1 MRKIRADIWSIPASG
16 CSGIA
21 VIRKLDRTLHRFH
34 NIIAGVSG
42 KSAMTHQMLLALVAF
57 AFASSVTPGPN
68 NLMLMASGLNFGI
81 RRSIPHLLGVAL
93 GFGAMVALLGLGVD
107 RLIAE
112 APRLAEGLKWIGM
125 AYVLW
130 LAWKIAH
137 AAAPRAEDAAA
148 ARPMGFLAACA
159 FQWVNPKAWMM
170 GLGALSAYSA
180 GVGGAAMVALVFTLV
195 NLPSVALWVAMGQGL
210 RHVLSEPKRLRLFN
224 RVMAVLLVGAMVP
237 VVTGH

>member
-1 MRKIRADIWSIPASG
+1 MS
-16 CSGIA
+16 
-21 VIRKLDRTLHRFH
+21 
-34 NIIAGVSG
+34 
-42 KSAMTHQMLLALVAF
+42 HQILLALVAF
-57 AFASSVTPGPN
+57 AFVTSVTPGPN
-68 NLMLMASGLNFGI
+68 NLMLMASGANFGI

-107 RLIAE
+107 RLIAS
-112 APRLAEGLKWIGM
+112 APRLAEALKWVSM

-137 AAAPRAEDAAA
+137 AAAPGTEGAA

-170 GLGALSAYSA
+170 ALGALSAYSA
-180 GVGGAAMVALVFTLV
+180 GVGGTLVVALVFTLV
-195 NLPSVALWVAMGQGL
+195 NLPSVALWAAMGQGL
-210 RHVLSEPKRLRLFN
+210 RGVLSQPARLRLFN
-224 RVMAVLLVGAMVP
+224 RAMALLLVGSMLP